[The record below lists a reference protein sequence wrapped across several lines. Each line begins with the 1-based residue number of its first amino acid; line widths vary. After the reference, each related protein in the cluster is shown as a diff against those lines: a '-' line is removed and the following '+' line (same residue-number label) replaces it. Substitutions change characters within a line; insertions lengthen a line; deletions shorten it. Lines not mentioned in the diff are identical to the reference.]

1 MSVLFVTNICVSSV
15 DPGIIIIP
23 IRQINLDAHLHQKEK
38 ITQTDHAFKKEPFH
52 NCPLAIPLILV
63 PTEPIDPL
71 IITVVMSIL
80 VMDIVPM
87 DTTPTVTIPP
97 VTIPMVTIPTVTIP
111 TVTIPTVTI
120 PPVTIP
126 MVTTPTVTIPMVTI
140 PTVTILMD
148 MTSLTMDLVTRP
160 PIVKNSKVSIIGAMV
175 HHMDTQE
182 KEVQAKDS
190 FLSTTNKL
198 DMSTDSLH

>member
-97 VTIPMVTIPTVTIP
+97 VTIPMVTIPTVTI
-111 TVTIPTVTI
+111 
-120 PPVTIP
+120 
-126 MVTTPTVTIPMVTI
+126 
-140 PTVTILMD
+140 LMD

>member
-97 VTIPMVTIPTVTIP
+97 VTIPMVT
-111 TVTIPTVTI
+111 
-120 PPVTIP
+120 
-126 MVTTPTVTIPMVTI
+126 TPTVTIPMVTI

>member
-97 VTIPMVTIPTVTIP
+97 VTIPMVTIPTVTI
-111 TVTIPTVTI
+111 
-120 PPVTIP
+120 
-126 MVTTPTVTIPMVTI
+126 
-140 PTVTILMD
+140 LMD
-148 MTSLTMDLVTRP
+148 MTSLTMDLVARP